1 MKYIT
6 LSTIFRL
13 HELLGIKII
22 HDIPITWSTWDK
34 NYPLYSDYDNFMII
48 YKILYITKSDI
59 VDCILLTLFM
69 QSAKDLH
76 VCKFGF
82 TYVVK
87 LWSII
92 LNTFYNTRLI
102 DESDQGFIGLKCSEL
117 KNKLSIFEDIII
129 YLIINYVRSCCSCL
143 FYHEAYELHYSP
155 YSVAQIFL
163 FDRISHTYS
172 AWCSWKLRIKVMN
185 WYICL
190 MSV

>member
-1 MKYIT
+1 MSFQIRRSISCGKWT
-6 LSTIFRL
+6 
-13 HELLGIKII
+13 
-22 HDIPITWSTWDK
+22 
-34 NYPLYSDYDNFMII
+34 FMII

-102 DESDQGFIGLKCSEL
+102 DESDQGFIGLKC
-117 KNKLSIFEDIII
+117 
-129 YLIINYVRSCCSCL
+129 
-143 FYHEAYELHYSP
+143 
-155 YSVAQIFL
+155 
-163 FDRISHTYS
+163 
-172 AWCSWKLRIKVMN
+172 
-185 WYICL
+185 
-190 MSV
+190 